1 MNTILVTGGAGFIGS
16 NLVDKLLEN
25 NYKVIVIDN
34 MTENYSLKLK
44 KANINKNIF
53 CSNYKFYE
61 LDIREKEKLDEVFK
75 QYNIDTIIHLAGLAG
90 VRKSI
95 EMPTIYEEVNG
106 IGTQNILEEMKENNV
121 KNIIFSSSS
130 SVYGNRKQVPFSE
143 DDNTDY
149 QISPYAATKKADEL
163 FIHVYHNLYK
173 INAIILRFF
182 TVYGPRQRGDLA
194 ISKFVKAI
202 VEDKPIQMYGEGNTS
217 RDYTYID
224 DIISGIIKSLK
235 YVETNQNVY
244 EILNIGSSNP
254 VTLKNMIK
262 VIEEKVG
269 KKAEIIQKPMQ
280 MGDVTTTYANIEKAK
295 KIIGYEPKTNF
306 SKGIENYVE
315 WFYKNKELYD

>member
-53 CSNYKFYE
+53 RSNYKFYE